1 MNILKSSS
9 PIRLIAFFLVAVMLI
24 CTFGFAVDGWSFKEK
39 SNDKITG
46 TAGGNAQKPSNSQSD
61 NSGEEKEPADTE
73 PEIYVPKYTSYIT
86 GLEVSEALSKR
97 RPIAVVMNA
106 DNAGYSISAA
116 DLLAEFPTEDGSTR
130 IMALITDFSSAGK
143 IGAILPTRNYISNL
157 ACYFGAITLSYGID
171 DSVFY
176 DSCDFSS
183 SHFDLTQYSGYHYSE
198 FSQYQ
203 YTNSDLLF
211 AGLKNASLS
220 TAKIEKELPYLFN
233 EFGKEP
239 ISADTKAQSV
249 SIVYSDSSSTEL
261 LYSADTSKYTLYKNN
276 EIKKDMLNSKNVDF
290 TNCLVLFADSI
301 TYENFDGEQMVM
313 NTVGQG
319 TGYYFTSGTAT
330 GISWS
335 ADANGNMAILD
346 ESGEKLTV
354 NRGNTYIGFVKS
366 SKVQNVTFK

>member
-1 MNILKSSS
+1 MNILKTSS
-9 PIRLIAFFLVAVMLI
+9 PIRLIAFFLVAIMLI

-39 SNDKITG
+39 SNDKTSG
-46 TAGGNAQKPSNSQSD
+46 TASGNTQKPGNSQGD

-73 PEIYVPKYTSYIT
+73 PEIYIPKYTSYIT

-97 RPIAVVMNA
+97 RPIAVVMNSDSA
-106 DNAGYSISAA
+106 VYSIAA
-116 DLLAEFPTEDGSTR
+116 SDLLAEFPVEDGSTR
-130 IMALITDFSSAGK
+130 LMALISDFSSAGK
-143 IGAILPTRNYISNL
+143 IGAILPTRSYISNL

-203 YTNSDLLF
+203 YTNSDLLL
-211 AGLKNASLS
+211 AGLKNANLS
-220 TAKIEKELPYLFN
+220 TLRIEKELPYLFN
-233 EFGKEP
+233 EFGKGP
-239 ISADTKAQSV
+239 INANTKAQSI

-261 LYSADTSKYTLYKNN
+261 LYSADTSKYTLYKNG
-276 EIKKDMLNSKNVDF
+276 ECKKDLLRGESIDF
-290 TNCLVLFADSI
+290 TNCLVLFANSI

-319 TGYYFTSGTAT
+319 VGYYFTSGTAT
-330 GISWS
+330 SITWS
-335 ADANGNMAILD
+335 ADADGNMTFFD

-354 NRGNTYIGFVKS
+354 NRGNTYISFVKS
-366 SKVQNVTFK
+366 SKVENVTFK